1 MFGTRI
7 EKYIEALTAKTKPA
21 KILVCWIYFPDE
33 ANTPGWAGPALG
45 ALGYNRNPAKLQ
57 QLIRM
62 VFEEAISKIRIKGST
77 VIPVPLYHVLDGR
90 NTQDYVARV
99 EPSPTGGR
107 KMAEF
112 LLHKMNETP
121 VSGVD
126 SHATADLM
134 ASAPS
139 ASAMRDR

>member
-1 MFGTRI
+1 
-7 EKYIEALTAKTKPA
+7 
-21 KILVCWIYFPDE
+21 
-33 ANTPGWAGPALG
+33 
-45 ALGYNRNPAKLQ
+45 
-57 QLIRM
+57 M
-62 VFEEAISKIRIKGST
+62 VFKEAISKIRIQGST
-77 VIPVPLYHVLDGR
+77 VIPVPLYHVLDGT

-112 LLHKMNETP
+112 LLYKMNETL

-126 SHATADLM
+126 SHATAGLM